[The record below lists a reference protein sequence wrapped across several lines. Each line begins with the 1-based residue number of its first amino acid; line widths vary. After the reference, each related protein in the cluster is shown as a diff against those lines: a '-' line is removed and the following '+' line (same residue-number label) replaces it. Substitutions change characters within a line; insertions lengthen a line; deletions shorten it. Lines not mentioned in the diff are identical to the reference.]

1 MWTQLFVH
9 NTDFILFDRNL
20 IKNGEIKINFVK
32 IGLRFPEKYLVSIHR
47 FDSSATTKYC
57 LSNWD
62 TEADVKKSFKHVYI
76 KPNCYPV

>member
-20 IKNGEIKINFVK
+20 IKNVEIKINFVK

-47 FDSSATTKYC
+47 FGSSATTKYC